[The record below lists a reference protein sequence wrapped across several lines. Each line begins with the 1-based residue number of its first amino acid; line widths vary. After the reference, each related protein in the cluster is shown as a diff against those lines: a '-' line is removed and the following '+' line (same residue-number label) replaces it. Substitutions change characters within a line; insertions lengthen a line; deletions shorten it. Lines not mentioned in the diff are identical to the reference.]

1 MNFDNL
7 VAVLAVAAAV
17 PLILAA
23 VPRVRVPGPVLE
35 IVAGIVLGP
44 AVLDL
49 VKPDQAVRLV
59 STIGLAFLLF
69 LAGLEVDVR
78 HFRGPRARLAGEG
91 LGLSALLA
99 LIIGIVLYAAGV
111 VESPL
116 LVGIILLA
124 TSLGLITPIL
134 EDAGVADRP
143 VGQFAIAG
151 ASLGE
156 VTPVVLLSLF
166 FSGRTT
172 AIRSK
177 LLLLSLLGVLV
188 VLVVIGTLRIERSMW
203 ITRMI
208 NRLADTSAQIRIRL
222 SMLLVVGLGALATHL
237 GFEAIL
243 GAFIAGAILRL
254 VDADAEHK
262 HPLFHPKLDAI
273 GYGFLIP
280 VFFVTSGLTF
290 NLSVLFSNASTVLRV
305 PLFLLAL
312 LVVRGLPAVLYRSAL
327 ASIRDVAAAG
337 LLQATSLPFIVA
349 ATTIGLQL
357 HAIRPA
363 NAAALVAAGL
373 FSVILF
379 PIISLQLLR
388 SSAKGPGMVPEQAH
402 VRRQTCPLI
411 RAHAVGIQLSDAG
424 SMPAER
430 ATTAHFGGH
439 MSKPPLPEAAVAM
452 LRKPNPAVITTLRP
466 DGQPVSTATWY
477 LWDNGRVLVNMDEGR
492 KRLEYMRSDPRVAL
506 DVLDESGWYT
516 HLSITGHVDE
526 MQDDADLADIDR
538 LAQQYMGRPYP
549 QRERRRISAWIAVDG
564 WHGWGALKDSS
575 QPG

>member
-1 MNFDNL
+1 MVAAMNFDSL
-7 VAVLAVAAAV
+7 VAVLAIAAAV

-23 VPRVRVPGPVLE
+23 VPRVPVPGPVLE

-44 AVLDL
+44 AVLGV

-69 LAGLEVDVR
+69 LAGLEIDVR
-78 HFRGPRARLAGEG
+78 HFRGPRARLAALA

-99 LIIGIVLYAAGV
+99 LIIGIALHAADV
-111 VESPL
+111 IESPL
-116 LVGIILLA
+116 LVGIILMA
-124 TSLGLITPIL
+124 TSLGLIVPLL
-134 EDAGVADRP
+134 EDSGLVDRP

-156 VTPVVLLSLF
+156 VCPVVLLSLF
-166 FSGRTT
+166 FSGRAT
-172 AIRSK
+172 AVAPK

-188 VLVVIGTLRIERSMW
+188 VLVVIAALRIERSMW

-208 NRLADTSAQIRIRL
+208 NRLADTSAQIRVRL
-222 SMLLVVGLGALATHL
+222 SLLLVVGLGAVATHL

-290 NLSVLFSNASTVLRV
+290 NLSVLFSSASTLLRV

-312 LVVRGLPAVLYRSAL
+312 LVVRGLPAALYRSAL
-327 ASIRDVAAAG
+327 GSIRDVAAVG

-357 HAIRPA
+357 QAIRPA

-373 FSVILF
+373 FSVIIF
-379 PIISLQLLR
+379 PVISLRLLR
-388 SSAKGPGMVPEQAH
+388 SSAKGPGKIPEKAH
-402 VRRQTCPLI
+402 VR
-411 RAHAVGIQLSDAG
+411 
-424 SMPAER
+424 
-430 ATTAHFGGH
+430 
-439 MSKPPLPEAAVAM
+439 
-452 LRKPNPAVITTLRP
+452 
-466 DGQPVSTATWY
+466 
-477 LWDNGRVLVNMDEGR
+477 
-492 KRLEYMRSDPRVAL
+492 
-506 DVLDESGWYT
+506 
-516 HLSITGHVDE
+516 
-526 MQDDADLADIDR
+526 
-538 LAQQYMGRPYP
+538 
-549 QRERRRISAWIAVDG
+549 
-564 WHGWGALKDSS
+564 
-575 QPG
+575 

>member
-1 MNFDNL
+1 M
-7 VAVLAVAAAV
+7 
-17 PLILAA
+17 P
-23 VPRVRVPGPVLE
+23 VPGPVLE

-44 AVLDL
+44 AVPDL

-59 STIGLAFLLF
+59 LTIGLAFLLF
-69 LAGLEVDVR
+69 LAGLEIDVR
-78 HFRGPRARLAGEG
+78 HFRGPRARLAA
-91 LGLSALLA
+91 LALCLSALLA
-99 LIIGIVLYAAGV
+99 LIIGIVLHAADV

-116 LVGIILLA
+116 LIGIILIA
-124 TSLGLITPIL
+124 TSLGLIVPIL
-134 EDAGVADRP
+134 EDAGLADRP

-156 VTPVVLLSLF
+156 VSPVLLLSLF
-166 FSGRTT
+166 FSGRAT
-172 AIRSK
+172 AIGPK

-188 VLVVIGTLRIERSMW
+188 VLVVIAALRIERSMW

-222 SMLLVVGLGALATHL
+222 SMLLVVGLGAVATHL

-290 NLSVLFSNASTVLRV
+290 NLSVLFSSVSTLLRV

-327 ASIRDVAAAG
+327 GSIRDVAAVG

-357 HAIRPA
+357 HAISRPTR
-363 NAAALVAAGL
+363 
-373 FSVILF
+373 
-379 PIISLQLLR
+379 PR
-388 SSAKGPGMVPEQAH
+388 SSPQGFSASSFFPSSRCSCCG
-402 VRRQTCPLI
+402 
-411 RAHAVGIQLSDAG
+411 
-424 SMPAER
+424 
-430 ATTAHFGGH
+430 
-439 MSKPPLPEAAVAM
+439 PLPRARA
-452 LRKPNPAVITTLRP
+452 RSR
-466 DGQPVSTATWY
+466 S
-477 LWDNGRVLVNMDEGR
+477 GR
-492 KRLEYMRSDPRVAL
+492 
-506 DVLDESGWYT
+506 T
-516 HLSITGHVDE
+516 
-526 MQDDADLADIDR
+526 
-538 LAQQYMGRPYP
+538 
-549 QRERRRISAWIAVDG
+549 SA
-564 WHGWGALKDSS
+564 
-575 QPG
+575 

>member
-1 MNFDNL
+1 MSASNLDRKVVAAMNFGNL
-7 VAVLAVAAAV
+7 VAVLAIAAAV

-23 VPRVRVPGPVLE
+23 VPRVPVPGPVLE

-44 AVLDL
+44 AVLGL
-49 VKPDQAVRLV
+49 VKPDQAVRLL

-69 LAGLEVDVR
+69 LAGLEIDVR
-78 HFRGPRARLAGEG
+78 KFRGPRARLTGLA

-99 LIIGIVLYAAGV
+99 LIVGIALHAAGV

-116 LVGIILLA
+116 LVGIILIA
-124 TSLGLITPIL
+124 TSLGLIVPIL

-156 VTPVVLLSLF
+156 LTPVVLLSLF
-166 FSGRTT
+166 FSGRATS
-172 AIRSK
+172 IGPK

-188 VLVVIGTLRIERSMW
+188 VLIVFGTLRIERSMW

-208 NRLADTSAQIRIRL
+208 SKLADTSAQIRIRL
-222 SMLLVVGLGALATHL
+222 SMLLVVGLGALATRL

-254 VDADAEHK
+254 VDPDTEHK
-262 HPLFHPKLDAI
+262 QPLFHPKLDAI

-290 NLSVLFSNASTVLRV
+290 NLSVLFSNASTLLRV

-327 ASIRDVAAAG
+327 GSIRDAAAVG

-357 HAIRPA
+357 QVISPA

-373 FSVILF
+373 LSVIIF
-379 PIISLQLLR
+379 PSISLRLLR
-388 SSAKGPGMVPEQAH
+388 SSAEGPSMVPEEAH
-402 VRRQTCPLI
+402 VR
-411 RAHAVGIQLSDAG
+411 G
-424 SMPAER
+424 
-430 ATTAHFGGH
+430 
-439 MSKPPLPEAAVAM
+439 
-452 LRKPNPAVITTLRP
+452 
-466 DGQPVSTATWY
+466 
-477 LWDNGRVLVNMDEGR
+477 
-492 KRLEYMRSDPRVAL
+492 
-506 DVLDESGWYT
+506 
-516 HLSITGHVDE
+516 
-526 MQDDADLADIDR
+526 
-538 LAQQYMGRPYP
+538 
-549 QRERRRISAWIAVDG
+549 
-564 WHGWGALKDSS
+564 
-575 QPG
+575 

>member
-1 MNFDNL
+1 MNFDSL
-7 VAVLAVAAAV
+7 VAVLAIAAAV

-23 VPRVRVPGPVLE
+23 VPRVPVPGPVLE

-44 AVLDL
+44 AVLGV

-69 LAGLEVDVR
+69 LAGLEIDVR
-78 HFRGPRARLAGEG
+78 RFRGPRARLAALA

-99 LIIGIVLYAAGV
+99 LIIGIALHAADV

-116 LVGIILLA
+116 LVGIILMA
-124 TSLGLITPIL
+124 TSLGLIVPIL
-134 EDAGVADRP
+134 EDAGLADRP

-156 VTPVVLLSLF
+156 VCPVVLLSLF
-166 FSGRTT
+166 FSGRAT
-172 AIRSK
+172 AVAPK

-188 VLVVIGTLRIERSMW
+188 VLVVIAALRIERSMW

-208 NRLADTSAQIRIRL
+208 NRLADTSAQIRVRL
-222 SMLLVVGLGALATHL
+222 SLLLVVGLGAVATHL

-254 VDADAEHK
+254 VDGDAEDR
-262 HPLFHPKLDAI
+262 HPLFHPKLNAI

-290 NLSVLFSNASTVLRV
+290 NLSVLFSSASTLLLV

-312 LVVRGLPAVLYRSAL
+312 LVVRGLPAAVYRSAL
-327 ASIRDVAAAG
+327 GSIRDVAAVG

-357 HAIRPA
+357 HAISPA

-373 FSVILF
+373 FSVIIF
-379 PIISLQLLR
+379 PVISLRLLR
-388 SSAKGPGMVPEQAH
+388 SSAKGPGKVPERAH
-402 VRRQTCPLI
+402 VR
-411 RAHAVGIQLSDAG
+411 
-424 SMPAER
+424 
-430 ATTAHFGGH
+430 
-439 MSKPPLPEAAVAM
+439 
-452 LRKPNPAVITTLRP
+452 
-466 DGQPVSTATWY
+466 
-477 LWDNGRVLVNMDEGR
+477 
-492 KRLEYMRSDPRVAL
+492 
-506 DVLDESGWYT
+506 
-516 HLSITGHVDE
+516 
-526 MQDDADLADIDR
+526 
-538 LAQQYMGRPYP
+538 
-549 QRERRRISAWIAVDG
+549 
-564 WHGWGALKDSS
+564 
-575 QPG
+575 

>member
-17 PLILAA
+17 PLILTA
-23 VPRVRVPGPVLE
+23 VPLVRVPGPVLE

-69 LAGLEVDVR
+69 LAGLEIDVR
-78 HFRGPRARLAGEG
+78 RFRGPRARLAG
-91 LGLSALLA
+91 LALCVSALLA
-99 LIIGIVLYAAGV
+99 LIIGVGLHAVRV
-111 VESPL
+111 VENPL

-124 TSLGLITPIL
+124 TSLGLIVPIL

-156 VTPVVLLSLF
+156 LSPVVLLSLF
-166 FSGRTT
+166 FSGRATG
-172 AIRSK
+172 IGPK

-208 NRLADTSAQIRIRL
+208 NRLPDTSAQIRIRL

-290 NLSVLFSNASTVLRV
+290 NLSVLFSSASTLLRV

-312 LVVRGLPAVLYRSAL
+312 LVVRGLPAVLYRPAL
-327 ASIRDVAAAG
+327 ASIRDVAAVG

-379 PIISLQLLR
+379 PVVSLQLLR
-388 SSAKGPGMVPEQAH
+388 SSAQGPSMAPEQAH
-402 VRRQTCPLI
+402 VRLS
-411 RAHAVGIQLSDAG
+411 RA
-424 SMPAER
+424 
-430 ATTAHFGGH
+430 
-439 MSKPPLPEAAVAM
+439 
-452 LRKPNPAVITTLRP
+452 
-466 DGQPVSTATWY
+466 
-477 LWDNGRVLVNMDEGR
+477 
-492 KRLEYMRSDPRVAL
+492 
-506 DVLDESGWYT
+506 
-516 HLSITGHVDE
+516 
-526 MQDDADLADIDR
+526 
-538 LAQQYMGRPYP
+538 
-549 QRERRRISAWIAVDG
+549 
-564 WHGWGALKDSS
+564 
-575 QPG
+575 